1 MFIDL
6 EYMFSVFELTFKVF
20 EYMFHAF
27 EHKIVLRGKTFSS
40 RRKKKN
46 AEEKEIFLL
55 SQTIIHNYFVLLQTE
70 YENLKP

>member
-6 EYMFSVFELTFKVF
+6 EYMFSVLELMFKVF
-20 EYMFHAF
+20 EYMFHAL
-27 EHKIVLRGKTFSS
+27 EHKIVLREKTFSP
-40 RRKKKN
+40 RRKKKIT
-46 AEEKEIFLL
+46 EEKEIFLL